1 MENDLTLGSLE
12 FLIISCIIF
21 FFFDGWANEQN
32 GAAQGGSNVV

>member
-21 FFFDGWANEQN
+21 FFDGWANEQN